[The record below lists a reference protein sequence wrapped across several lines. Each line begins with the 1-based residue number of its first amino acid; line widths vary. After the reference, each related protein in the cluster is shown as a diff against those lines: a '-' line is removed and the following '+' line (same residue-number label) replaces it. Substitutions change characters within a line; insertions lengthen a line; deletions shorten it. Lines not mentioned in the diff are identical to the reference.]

1 MFARAVHGHCDSG
14 EPLDDGE
21 RAEAHVTVG
30 EPCGEQFQRKS
41 GTVRHAV
48 GGWVEVGN
56 EPVLRNVRDDVR
68 LGFGVGHPT
77 VDEMVIDEYGWLSA
91 TIYADGANG
100 VFDHGSR
107 FHPVDAFVE
116 EVSDFAEGFYV
127 VDDDAGRGVA
137 VGDGE
142 HEFLAEAGG
151 LEDGELVCSLVVD
164 DLECGCVAVVVFGC
178 AHCFCGLS
186 RSCGMF
192 CVGEVSLTH

>member
-1 MFARAVHGHCDSG
+1 MFACAVHGHCGSG
-14 EPLDDGE
+14 EPLHDGE
-21 RAEAHVTVG
+21 RTEAHVAVG
-30 EPCGEQFQRKS
+30 EPCGEHFQGES
-41 GTVRHAV
+41 GIVRIAV
-48 GGWVEVGN
+48 GGWVEVGD

-68 LGFGVGHPT
+68 LGSRVWYPT
-77 VDEMVIDEYGWLSA
+77 VDEMVVGEYGRLSA
-91 TIYADGANG
+91 TIYADGADC

-107 FHPVDAFVE
+107 FHPADAFVE
-116 EVSDFAEGFYV
+116 EVSDFAEGFYI

-151 LEDGELVCSLVVD
+151 LEDVELVCSLVVD

-178 AHCFCGLS
+178 AHCFCGLFRS
-186 RSCGMF
+186 RGMF